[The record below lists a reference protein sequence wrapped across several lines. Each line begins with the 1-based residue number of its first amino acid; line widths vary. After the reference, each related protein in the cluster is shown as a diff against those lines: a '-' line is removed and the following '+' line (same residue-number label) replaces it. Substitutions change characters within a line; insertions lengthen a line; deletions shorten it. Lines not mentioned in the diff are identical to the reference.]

1 MPTIDPKYLKQMPSS
16 DPYGDEDGFDMDIK
30 DWTQEELNDPVR
42 QALLFEE
49 EENSILLEES
59 SIVSRNEAGYLCCK
73 VSQCL
78 DQSPVLPDPAEFEWG
93 TGLIDETE
101 FVRLAF

>member
-1 MPTIDPKYLKQMPSS
+1 MPVSICKHLKNVPPS
-16 DPYGDEDGFDMDIK
+16 DPYESEDGFDMDIE
-30 DWTQEELNDPVR
+30 DWTEEELNDPVR

-73 VSQCL
+73 VSQCS
-78 DQSPVLPDPAEFEWG
+78 DQNPVLPDPAEFEWG